1 MAFELSEEK
10 QLVTVFHFHQETGE
24 LLGHEE
30 ITVPPHT
37 GLPAGSTV
45 ISPEDDTVGNVA
57 IYDATAETWSLT
69 EDNRGKIVYSTVN
82 GDALEI
88 VDLGPLPDDVTKIA
102 PANSYQKWGGSA
114 WVDDPDAKYQAE
126 VRSAAERLSALMKTA
141 NEKISVLNDAVE
153 LGIHTDEEESQLTAW
168 KTYRVLLSRIDTSI
182 APDIAWPEI
191 PA

>member
-57 IYDATAETWSLT
+57 IYDATAETWSFT
-69 EDNRGKIVYSTVN
+69 EDHRGKIVYSTVN

-88 VDLGPLPDDVTKIA
+88 VDLGPLPDDVTTIV
-102 PANSYQKWGGSA
+102 PANSYQKWNGSA
-114 WVDDPDAKYQAE
+114 WVDDAEAKHQAD
-126 VRSAAERLSALMKTA
+126 VNSATAKLSALMVQA
-141 NEKISVLNDAVE
+141 NEKITILNDAVE
-153 LGIHTDEEESQLTAW
+153 LGIQTADESTQLTEW
-168 KTYRVLLSRIDTSI
+168 KKYRVLLSRIDTSI